1 MIKLEQGYCID
12 YDDLTDTLYL
22 SVGTPLPATDSYLD
36 EDYVWVREVDGSVSG
51 LTIEG
56 FKDRHDDGS
65 WTDALILK
73 YLPHFDLVSLSE
85 LVEETSVA
93 VQ

>member
-1 MIKLEQGYCID
+1 MMKRDQGYSVD

-36 EDYVWVREVDGSVSG
+36 EHYVWVREVDGRVSG

-56 FKDRHDDGS
+56 FKDRHEDGS
-65 WTDALILK
+65 WTDALILQ
-73 YLPHFDLVSLSE
+73 YLPHFDPSFLAE
-85 LVEETSVA
+85 IVEAAPITA
-93 VQ
+93 